1 MADSIRLLLDYF
13 EISIHNSLGIKP
25 PVGPSGWIVVHYD
38 DGNVGYATRIRH
50 NGRHF
55 YLYSAYGNLYVNFS
69 LARIASG
76 SNNLKVVNQEE
87 AWQTLLRLEHDLE
100 QIGVITDISRALITR
115 LDLFSDAA
123 TVRGYAGF
131 MPLFDILRIPR
142 RKRLTFPGY
151 LAFKNGQR
159 VDVFYD
165 KVAQLRSKGVDT
177 SDLPPNLIR
186 FESRLMSAKAVRSI
200 GVRTVAGWMRQWSR
214 VQTWFRD
221 RIGTVLRISEDTPE
235 VITPQSDIL
244 DSPRQAKQ
252 ALYARMVLE
261 SVGNVEELETILR
274 KKGYDSRKARNFV
287 ETVIKGLLFPL
298 SNEQTSINELKQ
310 ELYTKLIERLEGGY
324 MTAS

>member
-1 MADSIRLLLDYF
+1 MADSIRLLLRYF
-13 EISIHNSLGIKP
+13 EISVHHSMNIRTGS
-25 PVGPSGWIVVHYD
+25 SGGMAVHYD

-50 NGRHF
+50 NGGHF
-55 YLYSAYGNLYVNFS
+55 YLYSTYGNLYVNFS

-76 SNNLKVVNQEE
+76 RNNLKAVNQEE
-87 AWQTLLRLEHDLE
+87 AWQALLRLEYDLE
-100 QIGVITDISRALITR
+100 RIGLITDISRAVITR

-123 TVRGYAGF
+123 TARGYADF
-131 MPLFDILRIPR
+131 KPLFDILRIPR
-142 RKRLTFPGY
+142 RKRLIFPGY

-159 VDVFYD
+159 TDVFYD
-165 KVAQLRSKGVDT
+165 KIAQLTSKGADT

-186 FESRLMSAKAVRSI
+186 FESRLKSAKAVRST
-200 GVRTVAGWMRQWSR
+200 GVRTVAGWMRQWGR

-221 RIGTVLRISEDTPE
+221 RIGTVLRISEGSLE
-235 VITPQSDIL
+235 AITPRSDIL

-274 KKGYDSRKARNFV
+274 KKGHDSRKARNFV

-310 ELYTKLIERLEGGY
+310 ELYTKLIERLEGGC